1 MDIILGHHLVSYSVM
16 KTDFF
21 FEENAINSTNEM
33 GKKNPVYVLF
43 VFPSTRN
50 NCLRD

>member
-1 MDIILGHHLVSYSVM
+1 MDIFLGHHLVSYSVM

-21 FEENAINSTNEM
+21 EENAINSTNEM
-33 GKKNPVYVLF
+33 GKKDPVYVLL
-43 VFPSTRN
+43 VFPSIRN

>member
-21 FEENAINSTNEM
+21 EENAINSTNEM
-33 GKKNPVYVLF
+33 GKKKKIQFMSFWFSLLLEIIV
-43 VFPSTRN
+43 
-50 NCLRD
+50 